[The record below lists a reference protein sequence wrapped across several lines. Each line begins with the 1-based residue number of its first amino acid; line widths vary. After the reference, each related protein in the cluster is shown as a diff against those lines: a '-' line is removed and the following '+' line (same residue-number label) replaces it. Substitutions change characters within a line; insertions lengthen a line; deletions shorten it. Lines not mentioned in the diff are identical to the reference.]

1 MSWKSNRSTVR
12 PLVRAAL
19 FAAVL
24 APVLGSPTQA
34 APSDADSSFARSV
47 IFGVDPVLGQAYF
60 APAVSEDQPEG
71 SITVLSLA
79 SRREIG
85 SIPYTVPPSAIAVNP
100 LTGLVYIASKAQ
112 DTISVVHGPTLRVV
126 TTAKISGGPQVL
138 LLEPTSG
145 RLFVGLSREQ
155 SVKVLDIATL
165 SPGGAVELAMEPI
178 ALGFDRVR
186 NRLIAIALNKEPEPA
201 ALVMIDN
208 ERLSPINQVALPERP
223 DGLAVLDGV
232 GRVYVPL
239 APGGDILVVDA
250 DQLKVVNRL
259 SGWETRVRDI
269 AVNERR
275 SRVYLAAGDADLLIV
290 LDPLTGSILGS
301 VQTGAATDALAVD
314 QATARIYTAS
324 VEGISV
330 DAVIDPAG
338 PRASTSEL
346 SITFQVT
353 GGLAGLNDVLTIT
366 PPGLAHLQR
375 RAGSPI
381 DVELGPN
388 RFQELAALF
397 PESDFFNMLPR
408 HVALRPIPDA
418 LTFSVSARDAQ
429 REHTV
434 VMSTSGS
441 PPMPL
446 VDIVRR
452 LERVRQ
458 EMISPPAPT
467 LVGFTSG
474 TRP

>member
-1 MSWKSNRSTVR
+1 
-12 PLVRAAL
+12 
-19 FAAVL
+19 
-24 APVLGSPTQA
+24 
-34 APSDADSSFARSV
+34 
-47 IFGVDPVLGQAYF
+47 
-60 APAVSEDQPEG
+60 
-71 SITVLSLA
+71 
-79 SRREIG
+79 
-85 SIPYTVPPSAIAVNP
+85 
-100 LTGLVYIASKAQ
+100 
-112 DTISVVHGPTLRVV
+112 
-126 TTAKISGGPQVL
+126 
-138 LLEPTSG
+138 
-145 RLFVGLSREQ
+145 
-155 SVKVLDIATL
+155 
-165 SPGGAVELAMEPI
+165 MEPV

-186 NRLIAIALNKEPEPA
+186 NRLITVALKAEAEPA
-201 ALVMIDN
+201 ALVVIDN
-208 ERLSPINQVALPERP
+208 DRLSPINQVPLPERP

-250 DQLKVVNRL
+250 DQLKTINRL

-301 VQTGAATDALAVD
+301 AQTGAATDALAVD

-324 VEGISV
+324 AEGVSV
-330 DAVIDPAG
+330 DAVIDPVG
-338 PRASTSEL
+338 PRPPSSEL
-346 SITFQVT
+346 NITFQVT

-381 DVELGPN
+381 DVELGTN

-418 LTFSVSARDAQ
+418 LTFSVSARDMQ

-434 VMSTSGS
+434 VMSTAGS
-441 PPMPL
+441 PPMTL

-458 EMISPPAPT
+458 EMISPPAARV
-467 LVGFTSG
+467 VGFISTP
-474 TRP
+474 RP